1 MKVGQNVRLGAWFLI
16 GLNILMAMGSIWVF
30 VRMAPAIEIIIL
42 QNERSL
48 QACEEMLYS
57 LALINPN
64 DPATDRLQA
73 SFNDALTR
81 AENNVTEKEEPLAL
95 QSIRLNYSQAFAGDF
110 EARSKTVTAITSL
123 GKINRKAMEIA
134 DRKAR
139 QLGNGGAWGV
149 VFMASSVFLV
159 GMLFMRSLERNLV
172 TPLAEIHSVISALRK
187 GNSRRR
193 CTGTDLP
200 KDIVVVFNELNDF
213 LDKNI
218 VSSTF
223 PTKNNQQ

>member
-48 QACEEMLYS
+48 QACEEMLLS
-57 LALINPN
+57 LSLINPHEP
-64 DPATDRLQA
+64 DTEQLKA

-95 QSIRLNYSQAFAGDF
+95 QSIRLNYPQAFAGDF
-110 EARSKTVTAITSL
+110 DARRKTVTAIASL
-123 GKINRKAMEIA
+123 AKINRLAMQTA

-139 QLGNGGAWGV
+139 QLGTGGAWGV
-149 VFMASSVFLV
+149 VFMASTVFLV

-172 TPLAEIHSVISALRK
+172 TPLAEIHSVIAALRK
-187 GNSRRR
+187 GNTRRR
-193 CTGTDLP
+193 CTGTDLA
-200 KDIVVVFNELNDF
+200 KDVVVVFNELNNF

-218 VSSTF
+218 ASSTF
-223 PTKNNQQ
+223 STKNNQQ

>member
-16 GLNILMAMGSIWVF
+16 GLNLLMAMGSIWVF

-48 QACEEMLYS
+48 QACEEMLLS
-57 LALINPN
+57 LALINSN
-64 DPATDRLQA
+64 GPATEQLQA

-81 AENNVTEKEEPLAL
+81 AEKNVTEKEEPLAL
-95 QSIRLNYSQAFAGDF
+95 QSIRLHYSQAFAGDF
-110 EARSKTVTAITSL
+110 EARSKTVTAITRL
-123 GKINRKAMEIA
+123 GKINRTAMEIA

-149 VFMASSVFLV
+149 VFMASTVFLV

-172 TPLAEIHSVISALRK
+172 TPLAEIHSVISALKR
-187 GNSRRR
+187 GNTRRR
-193 CTGTDLP
+193 CTGTDLA
-200 KDIVVVFNELNDF
+200 KDVAVVFNELNDF

-223 PTKNNQQ
+223 STKNNQQ